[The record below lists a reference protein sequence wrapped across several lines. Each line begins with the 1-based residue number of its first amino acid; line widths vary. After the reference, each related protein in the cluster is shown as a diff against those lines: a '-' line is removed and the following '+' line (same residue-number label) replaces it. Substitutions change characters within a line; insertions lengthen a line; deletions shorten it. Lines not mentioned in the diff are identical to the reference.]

1 MEEIWKQSFLA
12 PEYEVSS
19 YGRIRW
25 YDSKKWVS
33 TCSLQGYLAVNR
45 LTKYTDEPYPVK
57 IYIHRLVAYE
67 FVEGYK
73 EDYVVNHID
82 GCKTNNFANNLEWV
96 DRVSNISDKYNP
108 QRKYDQAFIDELY
121 DGYRSGLTTKAL
133 GNKYNIAQCYIS
145 RLLLNNLH
153 SKDLEAIKYLYN
165 NNIYSSNELA
175 VIYNVK
181 LAVINKVLNL

>member
-1 MEEIWKQSFLA
+1 MEEIWKRSRLA
-12 PEYEVSS
+12 PEYEISS

-33 TCSLQGYLAVNR
+33 TCSLQGYLAANR
-45 LTKYTDEPYPVK
+45 LTKYTDEPYPIK

-73 EDYVVNHID
+73 EHYVVNHID

-153 SKDLEAIKYLYN
+153 SKDIDVIKYLYN
-165 NNIYSSNELA
+165 NG
-175 VIYNVK
+175 IYNIAELSSIYRV
-181 LAVINKVLNL
+181 NKKIIEKII